1 MNAAGWP
8 LAALESVCN
17 RALRMD
23 PEALAAVEA
32 LTGKIV
38 ALELAP
44 ASLTLYLIPG
54 PGGLQLAGTCPGEP
68 DTRIRGTPLAFVHLG
83 LSHGVADGDVEISGD
98 VALGRQL
105 RAILGHLDLDWEEPL
120 ARLTGDLLAH
130 QVGNA
135 ARTAADWGRRST
147 DTLARDLSEYLHY
160 EVGQVPPRREVEGFL
175 DAVDRLRA
183 DAGHLE
189 TRVTSLAAAHRART
203 E

>member
-8 LAALESVCN
+8 LAALESMCN

-23 PEALAAVEA
+23 PEAIAAVEA
-32 LTGKIV
+32 LAGKIL
-38 ALELAP
+38 ALELTP

-54 PGGLQLAGTCPGEP
+54 PGGLQLAGACPGEP
-68 DTRIRGTPLAFVHLG
+68 DTRIRGTPLAFARLG
-83 LSHGVADGDVEISGD
+83 LSHCVADGDVEISGD

-105 RAILGHLDLDWEEPL
+105 QAILGRLDLDWEELL

-135 ARTAADWGRRST
+135 TRAAADWGRRSA
-147 DTLARDLSEYLHY
+147 DALARDLSEYLHY

-175 DAVDRLRA
+175 DAVDRLRTDA
-183 DAGHLE
+183 DRLE
-189 TRVTSLAAAHRART
+189 TRVASLAVAHRGRT